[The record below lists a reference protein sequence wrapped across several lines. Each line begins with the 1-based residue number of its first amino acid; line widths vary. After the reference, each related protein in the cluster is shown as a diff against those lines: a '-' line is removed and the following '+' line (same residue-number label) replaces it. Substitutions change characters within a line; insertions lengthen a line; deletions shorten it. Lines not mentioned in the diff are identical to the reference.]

1 MSATTDA
8 SPTSFIVSFREFL
21 SPEPS
26 CRLYS
31 VYDTDNGCI
40 TRMATRIP
48 LSQMRRS
55 RIGIIILFFGLLDF
69 GFADTLPWIMRWS
82 PKGVGS
88 DGPWNAVLVELGSA
102 KEEIA
107 LYPGG
112 WWTSY
117 IILSSYCSNLTI
129 SSYCYADDAGT
140 FTTQSTTWDNTS
152 IQYAPDGTWGSLDIS
167 QTNAIPVNGKAH
179 RSTDTMSLFGT
190 DIPSSNLITIQD
202 GYQTYPGGKDYP
214 LEVGTLALGA
224 QYMNQTFGEVGGTI
238 ATGWLWNGS
247 KTIESYTYGMHIGSS
262 SLGIPGS
269 LMLGGYDQ
277 SRVLGDVSVQ
287 PHTGS
292 SAPINLLDVS
302 IGVATGGSPWS
313 FPNKEGLFAQGNS
326 SLLGGTTVI
335 AAPVDPYLYLPQS
348 SCDAIAAELP
358 VTHNSDLGLYTWNT
372 DDPHYQ
378 KIITSPSYL
387 AFTFTKD
394 NTNTQNFTIK
404 VPFSLLNLTLD
415 TPLVDKPMAYFPCYG
430 TEGKYALGR
439 AFLQAA
445 FIGAN
450 MKIGATNWFL
460 AQAPGPGYARTASKT
475 ILAEDATTLAS
486 SHNSWEESWSAHWT
500 PLASNGTISKN
511 STESETSKAS
521 ENSDSEG
528 LSLGAKAGI
537 GAGCGAICLLIVA
550 LLVFWLVRR
559 RRRQKGDPAQETAAF
574 AAQQASMSHMSN
586 GYSVHC
592 NSSGWARPLPR
603 MELDD
608 TQPYQG
614 PFEMGTGKTYSID
627 YRR

>member
-1 MSATTDA
+1 MT
-8 SPTSFIVSFREFL
+8 
-21 SPEPS
+21 
-26 CRLYS
+26 
-31 VYDTDNGCI
+31 
-40 TRMATRIP
+40 TRISF
-48 LSQMRRS
+48 SQLRRS
-55 RIGIIILFFGLLDF
+55 RIGIILLLFALLDF
-69 GFADTLPWIMRWS
+69 GSAETLPWVMRWS
-82 PKGVGS
+82 PKGFGP

-102 KEEIA
+102 KEQIA
-107 LYPGG
+107 LYPGA

-117 IILSSYCSNLTI
+117 IILSSYCSNFTI

-140 FTTQSTTWDNTS
+140 FSAQSTTWDNTS
-152 IQYAPDGTWGSLDIS
+152 IQYVPDGTWGSLDIS
-167 QTNAIPVNGKAH
+167 QTNAIPVYGKAH
-179 RSTDTMSLFGT
+179 RSTDMMSLFGT
-190 DIPSSNLITIQD
+190 DIPSSNLITVQD
-202 GYQTYPGGKDYP
+202 GYQTYPGGNNYP

-224 QYMNQTFGEVGGTI
+224 QYMNQTFGDIGGTI

-302 IGVATGGSPWS
+302 LGVATGSSPWNS
-313 FPNKEGLFAQGNS
+313 PSKEGLLAQGNS

-335 AAPVDPYLYLPQS
+335 AAPVDPYLYLPRS

-378 KIITSPSYL
+378 NIITSPSYL

-404 VPFSLLNLTLD
+404 VPFALLNLTLD
-415 TPLVDKPMAYFPCYG
+415 SPLVDRPMAYFPCYG
-430 TEGKYALGR
+430 TEGRYALGR

-486 SHNSWEESWSAHWT
+486 SHNDWEASWSAHWT

-511 STESETSKAS
+511 STSSENSSTGATTSKAS
-521 ENSDSEG
+521 ESSDSEC

-537 GAGCGAICLLIVA
+537 GAGCGAAGLLLA
-550 LLVFWLVRR
+550 TLLVFWLVRR
-559 RRRQKGDPAQETAAF
+559 RRRQKRDPAQETAAYDAL
-574 AAQQASMSHMSN
+574 AAQQASMVHISN
-586 GYSVHC
+586 GSSFQH
-592 NSSGWARPLPR
+592 NSTGWAKPLPR
-603 MELDD
+603 IELDD
-608 TQPYQG
+608 NSPYQG
-614 PFEMGTGKTYSID
+614 PFEMGPGKTYSMK
-627 YRR
+627 YQREL